1 MKTSRVSLAYAYLR
15 LSREEAQGGESSS
28 ITNQRR
34 IIEDYCKN
42 HGYTLLQ
49 VFVDDGWSGGNFD
62 RPGFQSMMQELEKG
76 KASLVIT
83 KDLSRLGRD
92 MRESS
97 YYAEQFFP
105 EHCIRYIAIADNFDT
120 EHENIM
126 APFQFAMNEVYLR
139 DGSRKVRDV
148 LKSKRESGLYCACP
162 PYGYRK
168 DEHDRN
174 RLVPDERTAPV
185 VQRIFRAAGR
195 GDSSHKIST
204 DLNRD
209 QVIPPLKY
217 RVLYRDEFSAEGAA
231 RASEQWNHTTVKR
244 ILKNQV
250 YLGHTV
256 LGKTKKVSVKSKKKM
271 KLSPDNWA
279 ITYDTHTPLV
289 TDQQFHEAQENLARN
304 STSYRDCTNPRIS
317 IFRGIAFCGRCGHAL
332 CSGGGVYKGEREKYW
347 MLYCTQQRKDAKKP
361 CEGVHIKYA
370 DLMELVRQDL
380 NSLIS
385 LSDEEVEQMV
395 ANVLKQISSDQKR
408 NQKKQQTEQTR
419 ARLIT
424 IDRMITKLYTDNA
437 EGRISDERLDRM
449 MQDLEREAKELE
461 ILLAELTKPDEA
473 SETAEKY
480 AHFFELARQYTHIET
495 LTQDILRIFVERIEV
510 GPKVMEDGQ
519 THPARKKSNFTQS
532 VRIFYKFIGA
542 LDGECEE
549 ADREDESNAAEEQ

>member
-1 MKTSRVSLAYAYLR
+1 
-15 LSREEAQGGESSS
+15 
-28 ITNQRR
+28 
-34 IIEDYCKN
+34 
-42 HGYTLLQ
+42 
-49 VFVDDGWSGGNFD
+49 
-62 RPGFQSMMQELEKG
+62 
-76 KASLVIT
+76 
-83 KDLSRLGRD
+83 
-92 MRESS
+92 
-97 YYAEQFFP
+97 
-105 EHCIRYIAIADNFDT
+105 
-120 EHENIM
+120 
-126 APFQFAMNEVYLR
+126 
-139 DGSRKVRDV
+139 
-148 LKSKRESGLYCACP
+148 
-162 PYGYRK
+162 
-168 DEHDRN
+168 
-174 RLVPDERTAPV
+174 VPDERTAPV
-185 VQRIFRAAGR
+185 VQRIFQAAGR
-195 GDSSHKIST
+195 GDSSHKISA

-209 QVIPPLKY
+209 QIIPPLKY
-217 RVLYRDEFSAEGAA
+217 RVLYRDVFSAEGAA
-231 RASEQWNHTTVKR
+231 RASEQWNNTTVKR

-271 KLSPDNWA
+271 NLSPDNWA

-304 STSYRDCTNPRIS
+304 STSYRDCANPRIS

-395 ANVLKQISSDQKR
+395 ANVLKQISSEQKR
-408 NQKKQQTEQTR
+408 NQKKQKTEQTKT
-419 ARLIT
+419 RLIT

-449 MQDLEREAKELE
+449 TRDLEREAEELE

-473 SETAEKY
+473 TETAEKY
-480 AHFFELARQYTHIET
+480 ARFFELAKQYTHIET

-519 THPARKKSNFTQS
+519 THPARKNPNFTQS
-532 VRIFYKFIGA
+532 VRIFYNFIGA
-542 LDGECEE
+542 LDGADEE
-549 ADREDESNAAEEQ
+549 IDEEYESDAIED